1 MITESRLQADCY
13 VWFHNNYPEYR
24 GLLCYNLGNSKNK
37 IDGNRNKA
45 MGLQKGRADMTLY
58 VKGTAYFFE
67 FKTETGIQS
76 PDQKTWQAKVT
87 EQGFKYHIVRSFT
100 DFQQKILSIL

>member
-13 VWFHNNYPEYR
+13 VWFHNNYPAYR

-58 VKGTAYFFE
+58 AKGTAYFFE
-67 FKTETGIQS
+67 FKTETGVQS
-76 PDQKTWQAKVT
+76 PDQKAWQAKVT
-87 EQGFKYHIVRSFT
+87 EQGFQYHIVRSFA